1 LAKEQF
7 KSYDSFFFSSG
18 KLRHLKRK
26 RKESEKPKTFIGSWG
41 PLGNSSSYCLAQ
53 SGMTELP
60 ESHGQDNHFR
70 PQHNIKKLPTHLKET
85 NKKCQIIPGHKYKL
99 GLQKETRYLDSRNE
113 ERR

>member
-1 LAKEQF
+1 LFLQETKSSTTIHFRLGLAKEQF

-70 PQHNIKKLPTHLKET
+70 PQHNIKKLQL
-85 NKKCQIIPGHKYKL
+85 I
-99 GLQKETRYLDSRNE
+99 
-113 ERR
+113 